1 MQSVF
6 KFFAI
11 ISFAFLGACA
21 LDGTRLIQTW
31 TNPDTKAK
39 PLHFS
44 NVLVLAI
51 APSETD
57 RRTAEDAIVKRIGA
71 KGVPSYQTLESID
84 LKNIPD
90 VKSRIQKSGADGV
103 ILLRWLGERD
113 EKEVYATPMYSP
125 LWDQYTYSWS
135 YWQEEDVV
143 NWRVLRLET
152 RIYSTADEKLLWSGM
167 TETVE
172 PPSVPKLIKELGSVV
187 SKELTKQGLLASPV
201 KAVPSQN

>member
-1 MQSVF
+1 MKQFIKTFALISV
-6 KFFAI
+6 
-11 ISFAFLGACA
+11 AFLGACA

-44 NVLVLAI
+44 KVLVLAI

-57 RRTAEDAIVKRIGA
+57 RRTAEDSNVKRIGA
-71 KGVPSYQTLESID
+71 KGVASYQTLGAID

-90 VKSRIQKSGADGV
+90 VKSHIQKSGADGV

-125 LWDQYTYSWS
+125 LWDQYSYSWS
-135 YWQEEDVV
+135 YIQLVNVREGDPAKIVV
-143 NWRVLRLET
+143 
-152 RIYSTADEKLLWSGM
+152 
-167 TETVE
+167 
-172 PPSVPKLIKELGSVV
+172 VV
-187 SKELTKQGLLASPV
+187 SWKTRFAGHIE
-201 KAVPSQN
+201 